1 MNGTNRRLYVTANG
15 LNSDINSIKCGVPQG
30 SVLGPLLF
38 LLYVNDIGNCVPH
51 IPVKLDAYYTNVF
64 IHGKMIHNLML
75 DAEMHI
81 AKLSNWFSNNKLS
94 LSIDKTCYS
103 TFSVTDCTRKNI
115 QLILNNTAIKP
126 VESTKYLG
134 IIIDS
139 NLPRRNMLITF
150 TKKFLSL
157 LASFL

>member
-1 MNGTNRRLYVTANG
+1 
-15 LNSDINSIKCGVPQG
+15 
-30 SVLGPLLF
+30 
-38 LLYVNDIGNCVPH
+38 
-51 IPVKLDAYYTNVF
+51 
-64 IHGKMIHNLML
+64 MIHNLML

-157 LASFL
+157 LASFFIK